1 MSCILLFLR
10 LLIRLKSYYFF
21 MTIPKEQTIQH
32 IGFIMDGNRRWAKQN
47 GLPTY
52 KGHEEGFLVA
62 KRIIEEMGDL
72 GVKYCTFYTLS
83 SENLVRRDVDEIKFL
98 MKLIIRAFTQHLKE
112 FHQNNVRLLVS
123 GRVDEL
129 SEEVQRAIK
138 KGVRLTKNN
147 TKAVVNLALNYGGR
161 AELMDAIRQMVAN
174 NIPMSKIDEETLAQY
189 LYGQG
194 ELPDPDLIIR
204 TGGQKRLS
212 NFLPWQ
218 SVYSELYFTDALWPD
233 FDSTALKEAID
244 EYHARQRN
252 FGK

>member
-1 MSCILLFLR
+1 MTMQTEGQLR
-10 LLIRLKSYYFF
+10 
-21 MTIPKEQTIQH
+21 H
-32 IGFIMDGNRRWAKQN
+32 IGFIMDGNRRWAKDQ
-47 GLPTY
+47 GLPAY
-52 KGHEEGFLVA
+52 RGHEQGFLVA
-62 KRIIEEMGDL
+62 KRIIEEMGEL
-72 GVKYCTFYTLS
+72 GVQYCTFYTLS
-83 SENLVRRDVDEIKFL
+83 SENLVRRDVDELKFL

-138 KGVRLTKNN
+138 KGVRLTRNN

-161 AELMDAIRQMVAN
+161 AELMDAVKQMIAN
-174 NIPMSKIDEETLAQY
+174 NIPMSKIDEATLSQY
-189 LYGQG
+189 MYGQG

-233 FDSTALKEAID
+233 FSSDALREAIA
-244 EYHARQRN
+244 EYHDRQRN